1 MKGLAVIISNF
12 EFQSKDLPKL
22 PGEGEDCRSLHRT
35 LKYEEITQISFIHE
49 NLNKEAMEMALI
61 SAKNKLAE
69 EDFRFVVVHISS
81 HGDEI
86 CNLPV
91 VYTSDGMPNY
101 VIDIITLFN
110 NENLPEFAG
119 KPKIFIIDACRGGI
133 IYFKD

>member
-1 MKGLAVIISNF
+1 MKGLAVIINNF
-12 EFQSKDLPKL
+12 EFQSENLINF
-22 PGEGEDCRSLHRT
+22 PGEGEDCRFLHRT
-35 LKYEEITQISFIHE
+35 LESEGITEISFIYE
-49 NLNKEAMEMALI
+49 NLKKEAMEKALI

-69 EDFRFVVVHISS
+69 EDFKFAIVHISS

-91 VYTSDGMPNY
+91 VYTSDGMPYY

-110 NENLPEFAG
+110 NKNLPEFAG